1 MNLIDF
7 IIGLTLVNTIPHFVI
22 GIWKGRMLSG
32 LGTSSRANIFYGLFN
47 FSISVS
53 LFLYQY
59 GFEGFRTKGVYAGGF
74 FVVFCYFIVGK
85 LLYTH
90 FHAKYYQKKQAGA

>member
-7 IIGLTLVNTIPHFVI
+7 ITGLTLVNAIPHFVI

-32 LGTSSRANIFYGLFN
+32 LGTSSRANILYGLLN
-47 FSISVS
+47 FTVSLS

-59 GFEGFRTKGVYAGGF
+59 GFEGFRTNGMYAGAF
-74 FVVFCYFIVGK
+74 FVVFSYFIVGK
-85 LLYTH
+85 LFYTH
-90 FHAKYYQKKQAGA
+90 FHEKYFQKKQAKA